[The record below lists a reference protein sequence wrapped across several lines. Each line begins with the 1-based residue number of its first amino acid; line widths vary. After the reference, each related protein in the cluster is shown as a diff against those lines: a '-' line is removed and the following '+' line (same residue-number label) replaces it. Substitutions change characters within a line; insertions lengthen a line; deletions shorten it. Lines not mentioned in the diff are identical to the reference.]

1 MSVGMGWGK
10 TPAYLQCRGRYWGS
24 GGVLV
29 GGSFSHITW
38 LAQVGDGHKLGGS
51 SGLALCPTGV
61 ARTVGVA
68 ALTPSPPHAGLLPP
82 QHPEEHGVHVSPG
95 QELHHQ
101 QGDPQPLPVLPPAE
115 VLRSGH
121 VQGV

>member
-1 MSVGMGWGK
+1 MARGLGTAVAWPSLPRLRRQAGMA
-10 TPAYLQCRGRYWGS
+10 P
-24 GGVLV
+24 
-29 GGSFSHITW
+29 
-38 LAQVGDGHKLGGS
+38 
-51 SGLALCPTGV
+51 
-61 ARTVGVA
+61 TVGVA
-68 ALTPSPPHAGLLPP
+68 DLTPPTPYPGLLPP

-101 QGDPQPLPVLPPAE
+101 QGDPKPLPVLPAAE